1 VSDDVTADAADSA
14 RERILEAAVEEFAHN
29 GLAAVRVDA
38 VARTAGVN
46 KQLIYYYFKSKIG
59 LREAVLERMVRE
71 YRPFWDVVANSSLPH
86 LLSGLPDNGPNDR
99 WRRVLAWE
107 GVEYADDST
116 REIVLEQ
123 TRSQA
128 YGTQTEV
135 LQREQEAGSLPSDID
150 AQMLSLVLVFAR
162 MGPFILPQVTRMIMG
177 RDATVADTRKAIAA
191 TLESLIGSPPEN
203 GSFREDISGGDALS
217 R

>member
-1 VSDDVTADAADSA
+1 LSDDVTADAADSTW
-14 RERILEAAVEEFAHN
+14 ERILEAAVEEFAQN

-38 VARTAGVN
+38 VARAAGVN

-71 YRPFWDVVANSSLPH
+71 YRPFWDVVANSNLPH
-86 LLSGLPDNGPNDR
+86 LLSGLPDNSPNDR
-99 WRRVLAWE
+99 WRRLLAWE
-107 GVEYADDST
+107 GVEYADDSI

-135 LQREQEAGSLPSDID
+135 LRREQEAGSLPSDID
-150 AQMLSLVLVFAR
+150 AQMLSLALVFAR

-177 RDATVADTRKAIAA
+177 QDATIADTRTAIGA
-191 TLESLIGSPPEN
+191 TLEALLGSP
-203 GSFREDISGGDALS
+203 REDGSPLE
-217 R
+217 